1 MRRHVPAD
9 AMLEGVTIT
18 CGALLLAGGRGSR
31 MGGIRKPLLVVGD
44 RSLLAHA
51 LRAASGCDPLT
62 IVGDVGDVGDG
73 LGDRDGD
80 GDGGDNGPSG
90 TDRIREDPPYG
101 GPVAGIVAGLSA
113 WASRRAAPE
122 WTLVLACDLPGARAA
137 AARLRS
143 AIPELSAAVDGVC
156 LADASG
162 RRQWLTGVYRT
173 AALTER
179 ARSLPDAGRH
189 AAVRALLDGLA
200 VEALRAPAVETADI
214 DTWEDLEVAR
224 RAMRSE
230 ET

>member
-1 MRRHVPAD
+1 
-9 AMLEGVTIT
+9 MLGGVTIS

-51 LRAASGCDPLT
+51 RHAASDCDPVT
-62 IVGDVGDVGDG
+62 VVGDVGDDADVDDDG
-73 LGDRDGD
+73 LPGIDRV
-80 GDGGDNGPSG
+80 
-90 TDRIREDPPYG
+90 REDPPYG

-122 WTLVLACDLPGARAA
+122 WTLVLACDLPGAGAA
-137 AARLRS
+137 AARLRG
-143 AIPELSAAVDGVC
+143 AIHDLPATVDGVC

-162 RRQWLTGVYRT
+162 RRQWLTGIYRT
-173 AALTER
+173 AALSER
-179 ARSLPDAGRH
+179 ARSLPDLGRN
-189 AAVRALLDGLA
+189 AAVRVLLDGLL
-200 VEALRAPAVETADI
+200 VETLRAPAAETADI

-224 RAMRSE
+224 RATRSE